1 MKKIK
6 LILVAFLFTALL
18 ALTVDVKAQ
27 CAACTASVESSA
39 QSGSKTTKGLNAGI
53 MFLLAAPY
61 LVVAAGAYVWYTKY
75 RRKNVELNIR
85 PEKLNLN

>member
-1 MKKIK
+1 MKKFKFI
-6 LILVAFLFTALL
+6 LIALVFSLL
-18 ALTVDVKAQ
+18 SASTIDVKAQ

-61 LVVAAGAYVWYTKY
+61 LVVAVGAYVWYTKY